1 MRRSEKEITDRA
13 EIDAVIRRSRVLRL
27 GLSDRGQPY
36 VVPLCF
42 GYDGRSLY
50 FHCAREGKKMQILRQ
65 NNRVCVEFD
74 IVDGVAESDQACNW
88 SVNYQSVIGFGTA
101 HVVVD
106 LPEKRDAL
114 ALLMAQYSGRSFTFP
129 DDALKGTVIVRI
141 DISSMTGKKS
151 PGDERRKSY

>member
-13 EIDAVIRRSRVLRL
+13 EIDAVIQRSKVLRL
-27 GLSDRGQPY
+27 GLSDYGQPY

-50 FHCAREGKKMQILRQ
+50 FHCAREGRKLEILRR

-74 IVDGVAESDQACNW
+74 IVDGLVESDQACNW
-88 SVNYQSVIGFGTA
+88 SMKFQSVIGFGTA
-101 HVVVD
+101 QVVED

-114 ALLMAQYSGRSFTFP
+114 ALLMTQYSGRSFAFP

-141 DISSMTGKKS
+141 DILSMTGKQS
-151 PGDERRKSY
+151 PR